1 MAIMV
6 LSGNKKTT
14 NIDSTTNRGCNYGG
28 SCGGNKKAGIVT
40 YGPSWQRKNMG
51 NFLKRA
57 PQRLRS
63 VKFSLLNTTRN
74 PTQFRRGSYFSTH
87 SGMLG

>member
-1 MAIMV
+1 MV
-6 LSGNKKTT
+6 LSGNKSTT
-14 NIDSTTNRGCNYGG
+14 NIDSTTNRGCRYGG

-40 YGPSWQRKNMG
+40 YGPSWQRRNMG

-57 PQRLRS
+57 PQRLKSIR
-63 VKFSLLNTTRN
+63 FSLLHTTRH

>member
-6 LSGNKKTT
+6 LSGNRKTT
-14 NIDSTTNRGCNYGG
+14 NIDSTVNRGCSYGG

-40 YGPSWQRKNMG
+40 YGPSWQRRNMG
-51 NFLKRA
+51 NYLKRA
-57 PQRLRS
+57 PHRLRL
-63 VKFSLLNTTRN
+63 FRFLTTRN
-74 PTQFRRGSYFSTH
+74 PTQLRRGSYFSTH

>member
-6 LSGNKKTT
+6 LSGSRKTT
-14 NIDSTTNRGCNYGG
+14 NIDTTTNRGCRYGG

-40 YGPSWQRKNMG
+40 YGPSWQRGNMG

-57 PQRLRS
+57 PQRLKSFR
-63 VKFSLLNTTRN
+63 FSFMNTNRN
-74 PTQFRRGSYFSTH
+74 PTQLRRGSYFSTH

>member
-6 LSGNKKTT
+6 LSGNRKTT
-14 NIDSTTNRGCNYGG
+14 NIDSTTNRGCSYGG

-40 YGPSWQRKNMG
+40 YGPSWQRRNMG

-57 PQRLRS
+57 PQRLPS
-63 VKFSLLNTTRN
+63 LAFSLANTTRFPN
-74 PTQFRRGSYFSTH
+74 QLRRGSYAVTH

>member
-6 LSGNKKTT
+6 LSGNRKTT
-14 NIDSTTNRGCNYGG
+14 NIDSTVNRGCSYGG

-40 YGPSWQRKNMG
+40 YGPSWQRRNMG
-51 NFLKRA
+51 NYLKRA

-63 VKFSLLNTTRN
+63 TRFSLLNTTRN